1 MGPRRVIV
9 LDTHAWLWWV
19 SGDSSLSRK
28 AETKIRAATRI
39 AVSAVSCLEVAVAEA
54 RGRIVLDRPPLIW
67 MEQALALPRVELVPL
82 TPAVAVRASRLGRDF
97 PGDPADRV
105 VVATA
110 LLESAVLVTR
120 DARIREY
127 QGVETAW

>member
-1 MGPRRVIV
+1 MIV

-19 SGDSSLSRK
+19 SGDAALSRK
-28 AETKIRAATRI
+28 AEKEIRAARRI
-39 AVSAVSCLEVAVAEA
+39 LVSAVSCLEVAVAEA
-54 RGRIVLDRPPLIW
+54 RGRIELDRPPLLW
-67 MEQALALPRVELVPL
+67 LEEALALPRVELVPL

-105 VVATA
+105 IVATA

-120 DARIREY
+120 DSRIREY
-127 QGVETAW
+127 PGVGTVW

>member
-1 MGPRRVIV
+1 VIV

-28 AETKIRAATRI
+28 AAKEIRAAKRI
-39 AVSAVSCLEVAVAEA
+39 GVSAVSCLEVAVAEA
-54 RGRIVLDRPPLIW
+54 RGRIELDRPVLLW
-67 MEQALALPRVELVPL
+67 LEEALALPRVELVPL

-105 VVATA
+105 IVATT

-127 QGVETAW
+127 KGVETAW

>member
-1 MGPRRVIV
+1 VIV

-19 SGDSSLSRK
+19 SGDAALSRK
-28 AETKIRAATRI
+28 AEKEIRAARRI
-39 AVSAVSCLEVAVAEA
+39 LVSAVSCLEVAVAEA
-54 RGRIVLDRPPLIW
+54 RGRIELDRPPLLW
-67 MEQALALPRVELVPL
+67 LEEALALPRVELVPL

-105 VVATA
+105 IVATA

-120 DARIREY
+120 DSRIREY
-127 QGVETAW
+127 PGVGTVW